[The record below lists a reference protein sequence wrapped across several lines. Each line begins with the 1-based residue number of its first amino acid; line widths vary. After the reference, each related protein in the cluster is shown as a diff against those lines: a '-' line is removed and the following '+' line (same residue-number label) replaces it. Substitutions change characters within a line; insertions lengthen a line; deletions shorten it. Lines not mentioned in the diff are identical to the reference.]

1 MTVRPLSSQLSA
13 LSSLASRDAKVWVPN
28 RPLAWPAIARNCPAS
43 ESPRL
48 GTLGASQRGLC
59 NAVQGL
65 PGAIRPL
72 FLIP

>member
-1 MTVRPLSSQLSA
+1 MTIQ
-13 LSSLASRDAKVWVPN
+13 SLNWGFLN
-28 RPLAWPAIARNCPAS
+28 RPLGCPGIARKRPAS

-48 GTLGASQRGLC
+48 GTLAASQRGLC

-72 FLIP
+72 FWSSTPS